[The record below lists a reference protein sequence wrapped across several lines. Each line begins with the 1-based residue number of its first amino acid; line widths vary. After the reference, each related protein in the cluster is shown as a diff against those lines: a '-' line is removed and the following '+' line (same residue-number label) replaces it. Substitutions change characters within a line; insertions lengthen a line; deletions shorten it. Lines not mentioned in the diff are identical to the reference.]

1 MESIKL
7 YKSGTIYKLYG
18 FDSNNNELIY
28 IGSTVNP
35 LCNRKALHKY
45 HAKKHKA
52 GEFKG
57 NCSSFRLYD
66 ECEGVMIEAL
76 EVLKICTLKELRA
89 REDEYISKL
98 DCVNKNNAKMN
109 IEKRQETLR
118 RCAKNYYYKN
128 IEQEKAKKREYYK
141 NNKEA
146 CLVKVKEYHKTNYE
160 KMLEYQRN
168 YARKYYKR
176 PEVKEKMKQYR
187 EANREKTRAYAKERY
202 YRLKKNNISNI
213 NNE

>member
-7 YKSGTIYKLYG
+7 YKNGTIYKLYG
-18 FDSNNNELIY
+18 MDINNNELIY
-28 IGSTVNP
+28 IGSTVNK

-66 ECEGVMIEAL
+66 ECKNINIEAI
-76 EVLKICTLKELRA
+76 EILKDCSLQQLREK
-89 REDEYISKL
+89 EDEYINKMN
-98 DCVNKNNAKMN
+98 CINKNFAKAN
-109 IEKRQETLR
+109 RERRLETLR
-118 RCAKNYYYKN
+118 RCAKNYYYN
-128 IEQEKAKKREYYK
+128 NLEQERAKKREYYR

-146 CLVKVKEYHKTNYE
+146 CLAKVKENHKKNYE
-160 KMLEYQRN
+160 KMLVYQRN
-168 YARKYYKR
+168 YAKEYIKR

-187 EANREKTRAYAKERY
+187 EANKDKMRAYAKERY
-202 YRLKKNNISNI
+202 YRLKKNNISHI
-213 NNE
+213 NE